1 MALSQVI
8 LFKKGLST
16 DIDLTIKNQSEK
28 IQQKKDIHY
37 LCKFCKTKI
46 TSAKHKIKINGKFKH
61 VCANPHGLIFE
72 LGCFSDGKNF
82 IPTGEPTK
90 DFTWFSGYAWQVI
103 VCATCLSHLGWL
115 YTALNSSFLGLIL
128 TNLIEE
134 ND

>member
-8 LFKKGLST
+8 LFKKSLSP
-16 DIDLTIKNQSEK
+16 DIELIIKEQTEK
-28 IQQKKDIHY
+28 IEQKKDIYY

-46 TSAKHKIKINGKFKH
+46 TSARYKIKINGKFKH

-72 LGCFSDGKNF
+72 VGCFSDGKNF

-90 DFTWFSGYAWQVI
+90 EFTWFPGYAWQIV
-103 VCATCLSHLGWL
+103 VCATCLNHLGWL
-115 YTALNSSFLGLIL
+115 YTSSESSFLGLIL

-134 ND
+134 KN